1 MGGREGGRAGE
12 RTPRYLEASMAGSDC
27 IGCGATSVMA
37 VGMAGFVVAPHSGLH
52 GPSLASITSDY
63 SSKDPPL
70 RPGPTEPGSCATLD
84 QPVREK
90 KRTTS
95 FPLRGIEPQSGR

>member
-1 MGGREGGRAGE
+1 
-12 RTPRYLEASMAGSDC
+12 
-27 IGCGATSVMA
+27 MA

-52 GPSLASITSDY
+52 GPSLASIT
-63 SSKDPPL
+63 SKDPPL

-90 KRTTS
+90 KKNHFLS
-95 FPLRGIEPQSGR
+95 VAGN